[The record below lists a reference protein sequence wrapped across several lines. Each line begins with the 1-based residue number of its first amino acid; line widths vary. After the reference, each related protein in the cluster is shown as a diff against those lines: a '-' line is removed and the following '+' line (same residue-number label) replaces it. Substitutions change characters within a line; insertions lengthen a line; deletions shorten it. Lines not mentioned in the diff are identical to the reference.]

1 MSGKAHST
9 EWGSNGPRPMRS
21 DPNSR
26 PPRAPNPE
34 IITKGAGYTA
44 KEEQGLTSRGALAGP
59 EKTRVVPS
67 HGRRR

>member
-9 EWGSNGPRPMRS
+9 EWGSNGPREMRS

-26 PPRAPNPE
+26 PPREPNPE
-34 IITKGAGYTA
+34 IKTVGKSYTA
-44 KEEQGLTSRGALAGP
+44 REEQGLTSRGALPGP